1 MKNPFFIPGKP
12 RQRWGR
18 NVPVMQW
25 TPLTPED
32 QAKSD
37 AWHAE
42 FNHLDQIRG
51 EYAKRQRFTCRGMR
65 QIYMGDVIALEQE
78 FAGLVSRQT
87 LAVVVRYKSDR
98 DLYIAVPQSPF
109 IHPANTGEYGLGTA
123 EGGEVYQVWNHFT
136 LSQPYL
142 AGRVHHIGTIDAD
155 QLADIVS
162 ILDAITT
169 YGKMPDSERIRDRV
183 GPREQCTPQLM
194 QYFNSERRA
203 VV

>member
-1 MKNPFFIPGKP
+1 MNDKIIPGKP
-12 RQRWGR
+12 RRRRGKQ
-18 NVPVMQW
+18 VPVATW
-25 TPLTPED
+25 TPLKPED

-42 FNHLDQIRG
+42 FNRLDQIRG

-65 QIYMGDVIALEQE
+65 QIYMGDVSALEQE
-78 FAGLVSRQT
+78 FVGLVPRQT
-87 LAVVVRYKSDR
+87 IAVVVQYKSDR

-136 LSQPYL
+136 ISQPYL
-142 AGRVHHIGTIDAD
+142 AGKVHHIGTIDTD

-162 ILDAITT
+162 ILDAISTHS
-169 YGKMPDSERIRDRV
+169 KMPDSERIRAQI

-194 QYFNSERRA
+194 QYFNFERR
-203 VV
+203 VMV